1 MIEPPRYRRINMEK
15 LNDLEMDTLKFSS
28 LDEKIEKLESEMNLL
43 RIERDELILERDG
56 LGYEIG
62 RTDYDENGMVTDWN
76 THI

>member
-1 MIEPPRYRRINMEK
+1 MTE
-15 LNDLEMDTLKFSS
+15 LNDLEMDTLQFAS

-43 RIERDELILERDG
+43 RIKRDELMLERDD

-62 RTDYDENGMVTDWN
+62 RTDFDENGMITDWN